1 MLGTSRQDV
10 IYVQFDLN
18 LTKEAKWW
26 TFPLCVSDM
35 AYVPYSSSDE
45 LVPCSSV
52 PHRNDVLLL
61 PHGHHST
68 TDLIPYH
75 ELLAKDSQD
84 LRKYVFT
91 EYIWIHD
98 LEWPYCA
105 GNTTYISTDA
115 QSCA

>member
-91 EYIWIHD
+91 EYI
-98 LEWPYCA
+98 
-105 GNTTYISTDA
+105 
-115 QSCA
+115 